1 MKEVLKKI
9 VTMFLVMML
18 LINSS
23 AMLIISEAVDE
34 IQILTNN
41 KNVQFIAYFE
51 DDSGNRVS
59 KISKELNSY
68 DMKLYLEL
76 SVEKEGYLENAN
88 ITLKNSNFVFDTQ
101 NQIDGISKIND
112 DSLNID
118 YIGAGESK
126 KIEIKVKAKKD
137 ENYNLDL
144 LEQETQ
150 IELKANYVNSQ
161 SNNTEI
167 ATTRKV
173 QWKQTSPYNDENNG
187 AEINQKVIT
196 NTNAI
201 YDGQEKR
208 ILQLEV
214 ENKLNG
220 NEYPV
225 KNTKLELAIPKVNGE
240 NPEKVIVNSIQRG
253 LTTKRELT
261 EEDYNY
267 DKVTE
272 KLVINSANE
281 ATEENT
287 VEWKQDGEDKY
298 IVTYIFNKVDNI
310 EEQEL
315 NAKIELNL
323 YDSKNT
329 KITAENSIE
338 LDQEEKNSI
347 ISTEILN
354 AEDEIYK
361 GKLYE
366 EKQREITENVKINVN
381 CLKVMA
387 NIELQEESNE
397 NLETKQISIDKNN
410 MLEILGEEGIIEV
423 LDSNTENKITE
434 INKDTEA
441 DENGD
446 IEIKTNDVDAIKIKT
461 SEPQKVGTINI
472 KAIKIIKEEQEN
484 KIKQMQEI
492 SYAIVGKNIN
502 KVETKIKLN
511 ETQTDAVLEIN
522 KDSLNTMQENEIEAK
537 VILKENSEANDLY
550 KNPTIE
556 IELPEQVEQAEITNI
571 NKMYADNFKISE
583 YGIEEKNGG
592 KIIRV
597 KLVGE
602 DTKYVENIIGGPTVV
617 LNLKLTLDKLAK
629 TSTEKIKMTYT
640 NEKSKG
646 YKDNAQIETEEKE
659 IQITSPTGIITTNRI
674 KELDVNTIGEEE
686 NKNVKIEV
694 GQEEKQATV
703 EKEVINNT
711 GDKVENVVISGRF
724 ATDGKD
730 NNMGIA
736 LASTIGVSGI
746 ENAKV
751 YYTEKEDA
759 TEDLNDSNNGWTT
772 EASINSKNYMIAID
786 KMEATDVANITYK
799 EKIPSSLE
807 YNKNAVETYAI
818 KYNENSNET
827 SQQVNGTSVKLTTGT
842 GPDLNVTL
850 TAQVGGVDI
859 ANGDEVK
866 QGEVIK
872 YIAKVTNNGTEDAE
886 NVTVKG
892 VVPDG
897 TVYIEKKN
905 GYKYAGN
912 DYYKENIDTKEFEKT
927 IDILK
932 SGESQN
938 YTYEVKVKENNV
950 IAKNII
956 NIEYNAIVK
965 ESNEFN
971 IKLGYGDI
979 ILTAKSISDEDGQII
994 PTWPFTLAIAIDNIS
1009 ENDYINVPI
1018 EIVNSENINIQ
1029 KIEVLKNESDVI
1041 TKVDG
1046 SNEFILDSLPAK
1058 TSRYIYVEYKLKDN
1072 IDNDIITFSGKLKND
1087 KKIYRSNQYITQG
1100 HLYKATIS
1108 QTSPSEQK
1116 EVKYKEELEYH
1127 FKIVSENIQ
1136 YIRFKDKVPNELIV
1150 TEVSFNGNVL
1160 MSYNP
1165 NKEKSDTNKSINNDI
1180 DFSEVFD
1187 LNKENEIVIKAIVNS
1202 SDNKNKKEISNKGV
1216 IYTNGTL
1223 IAESNEI
1230 KSIVNNYVDTN
1241 VPTNPDDPS
1250 KPDNPDNPNNP
1261 DNPSE
1266 PDVPVNPDSKEKY
1279 DISGIA
1285 WIDKDENGQKDDG
1298 EEILKD
1304 IEVRLYDIKN
1314 NEILK
1319 DKNNS
1324 EIIEK
1329 TKEDGKYTF
1338 ENIPKGKYIA
1348 IFTYDTDKYNLT
1360 KYKVAGVSE
1369 GKTSKVF
1376 RTTLNLDGNKR
1387 EYAVTD
1393 IFEITD
1399 RGIYTINIGL
1409 IKLKELDLK
1418 IEKGINKIIIQ
1429 DGDKTTVNQYDFT
1442 KLAKVELNAKKVANT
1457 LLVVEYEFK
1466 ISNVGE
1472 ADAYVKKVVDSL
1484 PKDMQFKA
1492 ELNSDWYQK
1501 DGKLYNTTMANKK
1514 IKAGESQKLTLILTK
1529 QMTTSNTG
1537 LVNNKVEIEEIYNEQ
1552 NLSEKDKDNNKDNA
1566 QLIVSIK
1573 TGEFIKYSFITITA
1587 ISLLMATILLIIKRK
1602 DEERR

>member
-41 KNVQFIAYFE
+41 KNVQFVAYFK
-51 DDSGNRVS
+51 DNSGNKIS

-101 NQIDGISKIND
+101 NQIDGISQISE
-112 DSLNID
+112 DSLNVD
-118 YIGAGESK
+118 YIGAGETK
-126 KIEIKVKAKKD
+126 KFEIKVQAKKN
-137 ENYNLDL
+137 ESYNLEL

-161 SNNTEI
+161 SSNTEI
-167 ATTRKV
+167 TTTRRV
-173 QWKQTSPYNDENNG
+173 QWEQTSPYNDENSG
-187 AEINQKVIT
+187 VEINQKVIT

-387 NIELQEESNE
+387 NIELQEESNK
-397 NLETKQISIDKNN
+397 NLETKQISINKNN
-410 MLEILGEEGIIEV
+410 ILEILGEEGSIEV

-537 VILKENSEANDLY
+537 AILKENSEANDLY

-571 NKMYADNFKISE
+571 NKMYADNFNISK
-583 YGIEEKNGG
+583 YDIEEKNGR

-602 DTKYVENIIGGPTVV
+602 DTKYVENIICGPTVV
-617 LNLKLTLDKLAK
+617 LNLKLTLNKLAK
-629 TSTEKIKMTYT
+629 TSTEKIKMNYT
-640 NEKSKG
+640 NEKAKG
-646 YKDNAQIETEEKE
+646 YKDNAQTGTEEKE
-659 IQITSPTGIITTNRI
+659 IQITSPTGIITTNKI
-674 KELDVNTIGEEE
+674 KELNVNTIGEEE

-730 NNMGIA
+730 NNMGVV
-736 LASTIGVSGI
+736 LASAVGVSGI

-759 TEDLNDSNNGWTT
+759 TEDLNDSNNEWTT
-772 EASINSKNYMIAID
+772 EASTNAKNYMVTID
-786 KMEATDVANITYK
+786 KMETTDVANITYK

-818 KYNENSNET
+818 TYDENLNGT
-827 SQQVNGTSVKLTTGT
+827 SQQVNGTNVNLTTGT

-850 TAQVGGVDI
+850 TAQVGGDDI

-892 VVPDG
+892 LVPDG
-897 TVYIEKKN
+897 TVYLGIVDDYVYN
-905 GYKYAGN
+905 Y
-912 DYYKENIDTKEFEKT
+912 DQYYKEQSDKTEYGERISKIGVGETKE
-927 IDILK
+927 I
-932 SGESQN
+932 S
-938 YTYEVKVKENNV
+938 YEVRVKNESNV
-950 IAKNII
+950 IGKMGTNKITI
-956 NIEYNAIVK
+956 NYNDIVK
-965 ESNEFN
+965 ESNEVKAKYVLGKIRVTVKCVQDLSVNINKYDTIKYQIILENMTDENIENLEVLEEHSDYMKLTKLWQNVITHKLDDGTIEEDKDAEEEYKENIVNNDSKYYIKTLPARRTIVLGANYSCGLIKDENFALVKYEIIHNN
-971 IKLGYGDI
+971 IKYKSNVFYKDATPSEYIEVAQTSETEGEYVKTGDSIEYILNIVGYNIEGQEEIRVSDDLPGELSLEKVYIGNKEITDYTYGNDKQLAVKTKIKNGENEKIKI
-979 ILTAKSISDEDGQII
+979 IAKVNYQENLTKD
-994 PTWPFTLAIAIDNIS
+994 
-1009 ENDYINVPI
+1009 I
-1018 EIVNSENINIQ
+1018 EILH
-1029 KIEVLKNESDVI
+1029 K
-1041 TKVDG
+1041 
-1046 SNEFILDSLPAK
+1046 
-1058 TSRYIYVEYKLKDN
+1058 
-1072 IDNDIITFSGKLKND
+1072 
-1087 KKIYRSNQYITQG
+1087 
-1100 HLYKATIS
+1100 
-1108 QTSPSEQK
+1108 
-1116 EVKYKEELEYH
+1116 
-1127 FKIVSENIQ
+1127 
-1136 YIRFKDKVPNELIV
+1136 
-1150 TEVSFNGNVL
+1150 
-1160 MSYNP
+1160 
-1165 NKEKSDTNKSINNDI
+1165 
-1180 DFSEVFD
+1180 FD
-1187 LNKENEIVIKAIVNS
+1187 LNFGVDFYHTNIIKNILQ
-1202 SDNKNKKEISNKGV
+1202 KNKHTDPV
-1216 IYTNGTL
+1216 
-1223 IAESNEI
+1223 
-1230 KSIVNNYVDTN
+1230 
-1241 VPTNPDDPS
+1241 NPDNPS
-1250 KPDNPDNPNNP
+1250 NPDQPDNPDNP
-1261 DNPSE
+1261 DNPSAE
-1266 PDVPVNPDSKEKY
+1266 MY
-1279 DISGIA
+1279 TITGIA
-1285 WIDKDENGQKDDG
+1285 WNDENENGIKDENEKLLQN
-1298 EEILKD
+1298 IP
-1304 IEVRLYDIKN
+1304 VYLYNVKTNKLVAN
-1314 NEILK
+1314 NNIYTDASGK
-1319 DKNNS
+1319 YQINN
-1324 EIIEK
+1324 IEK
-1329 TKEDGKYTF
+1329 GEYLVLFD
-1338 ENIPKGKYIA
+1338 
-1348 IFTYDTDKYNLT
+1348 YDTS
-1360 KYKVAGVSE
+1360 KYKLTTYKVNGVQESKNSDVVV
-1369 GKTSKVF
+1369 GKMVI
-1376 RTTLNLDGNKR
+1376 DGAEKS
-1387 EYAVTD
+1387 YAISDKIV
-1393 IFEITD
+1393 ITD
-1399 RGIYTINIGL
+1399 RSIANINIGL
-1409 IKLKELDLK
+1409 IELKTVDVK
-1418 IEKGINKIIIQ
+1418 IQKSISRVIAQ
-1429 DGDKTTVNQYDFT
+1429 DSTNTTVYDYNAEN
-1442 KLAKVELNAKKVANT
+1442 LAKVELNAKKVAGT
-1457 LLVVEYEFK
+1457 TVIVEYEIKVTNVGEVDTYIRKIKDYMPQDMVFK
-1466 ISNVGE
+1466 SELNKDWYINGKDLYSSALSNKKLKAGETATIKLTLTKGMTASNVG
-1472 ADAYVKKVVDSL
+1472 L
-1484 PKDMQFKA
+1484 INNKA
-1492 ELNSDWYQK
+1492 EIS
-1501 DGKLYNTTMANKK
+1501 
-1514 IKAGESQKLTLILTK
+1514 
-1529 QMTTSNTG
+1529 
-1537 LVNNKVEIEEIYNEQ
+1537 EIYTEDE
-1552 NLSEKDKDNNKDNA
+1552 LKENNVENNIDNA

-1573 TGEFIKYSFITITA
+1573 TGTFIMYSVIA
-1587 ISLLMATILLIIKRK
+1587 VLVLALILICVVYIIRNKNN
-1602 DEERR
+1602 

>member
-41 KNVQFIAYFE
+41 KNVQFVAYFK
-51 DDSGNRVS
+51 DNSGNKIS

-101 NQIDGISKIND
+101 NQIDGISQISE
-112 DSLNID
+112 DSLNVD
-118 YIGAGESK
+118 YIGAGETK
-126 KIEIKVKAKKD
+126 KFEIKVQAKKN
-137 ENYNLDL
+137 ESYNLEL

-161 SNNTEI
+161 SSNTEI
-167 ATTRKV
+167 TTTRRV
-173 QWKQTSPYNDENNG
+173 QWEQTSPYNDENSG
-187 AEINQKVIT
+187 VEINQKVIT

-354 AEDEIYK
+354 AKDEIYK

-397 NLETKQISIDKNN
+397 NLETKQISINKNN
-410 MLEILGEEGIIEV
+410 ILEILGEEGIIEV
-423 LDSNTENKITE
+423 LDSNTENKIAE

-571 NKMYADNFKISE
+571 NKMYADNFNISK
-583 YGIEEKNGG
+583 YDIEEKNGR

-602 DTKYVENIIGGPTVV
+602 DTKYVENIICGPTVV
-617 LNLKLTLDKLAK
+617 LNLKLTLNKLAK
-629 TSTEKIKMTYT
+629 TSTEKIKMNYT
-640 NEKSKG
+640 NEKAKG
-646 YKDNAQIETEEKE
+646 YKDNAQTGTEEKE
-659 IQITSPTGIITTNRI
+659 IQITSPTGIITTNKI
-674 KELDVNTIGEEE
+674 KELNVNTIGEEE

-730 NNMGIA
+730 NNMGVV
-736 LASTIGVSGI
+736 LASAVGVSGI

-759 TEDLNDSNNGWTT
+759 TEDLNDSNNEWTT
-772 EASINSKNYMIAID
+772 EASTNAKNYMVTID
-786 KMEATDVANITYK
+786 KMETTDVANITYK

-818 KYNENSNET
+818 TYDENLNGT
-827 SQQVNGTSVKLTTGT
+827 SQQVNGTNVNLTTGT

-850 TAQVGGVDI
+850 TAQVGGDDI

-892 VVPDG
+892 LVPDG
-897 TVYIEKKN
+897 TVYLGIVDDYVYN
-905 GYKYAGN
+905 Y
-912 DYYKENIDTKEFEKT
+912 DQYYKEQSDKTEYGERISKIGVGETKE
-927 IDILK
+927 I
-932 SGESQN
+932 S
-938 YTYEVKVKENNV
+938 YEVRVKNESNV
-950 IAKNII
+950 IGKMGTNKITI
-956 NIEYNAIVK
+956 NYNDIVK
-965 ESNEFN
+965 ESNEVKAKYVLGKIRVTVKCVQDLSVNINKYDTIKYQIILENMTDENIENLEVLEEHSDYMKLTKLWQNVITHKLDDGTIEEDKDAEEEYKENIVNNDSKYYIKTLPARRTIVLGANYSCGLIKDENFALVKYEIIHNN
-971 IKLGYGDI
+971 IKYKSNVFYKDATPSEYIEVAQTSETEGEYVKTGDSIEYILNIVGYNIEGQEEIRVSDDLPGELSLEKVYIGNKEITDYTYGNDKQLAVKTKIKNGENEKIKI
-979 ILTAKSISDEDGQII
+979 IAKVNYQENLTKD
-994 PTWPFTLAIAIDNIS
+994 
-1009 ENDYINVPI
+1009 I
-1018 EIVNSENINIQ
+1018 EILH
-1029 KIEVLKNESDVI
+1029 K
-1041 TKVDG
+1041 
-1046 SNEFILDSLPAK
+1046 
-1058 TSRYIYVEYKLKDN
+1058 
-1072 IDNDIITFSGKLKND
+1072 
-1087 KKIYRSNQYITQG
+1087 
-1100 HLYKATIS
+1100 
-1108 QTSPSEQK
+1108 
-1116 EVKYKEELEYH
+1116 
-1127 FKIVSENIQ
+1127 
-1136 YIRFKDKVPNELIV
+1136 
-1150 TEVSFNGNVL
+1150 
-1160 MSYNP
+1160 
-1165 NKEKSDTNKSINNDI
+1165 
-1180 DFSEVFD
+1180 FD
-1187 LNKENEIVIKAIVNS
+1187 LNFGVDFYHTNIIKNILQ
-1202 SDNKNKKEISNKGV
+1202 KNKHTDPV
-1216 IYTNGTL
+1216 
-1223 IAESNEI
+1223 
-1230 KSIVNNYVDTN
+1230 
-1241 VPTNPDDPS
+1241 NPDNPS
-1250 KPDNPDNPNNP
+1250 NPDQPDNPDNP
-1261 DNPSE
+1261 DNPSAE
-1266 PDVPVNPDSKEKY
+1266 MY
-1279 DISGIA
+1279 TITGIA
-1285 WIDKDENGQKDDG
+1285 WNDENENGIKDENEKLLQN
-1298 EEILKD
+1298 IP
-1304 IEVRLYDIKN
+1304 VYLYNVKTNKLVAN
-1314 NEILK
+1314 NNIYTDASGK
-1319 DKNNS
+1319 YQINN
-1324 EIIEK
+1324 IEK
-1329 TKEDGKYTF
+1329 GEYLVLFD
-1338 ENIPKGKYIA
+1338 
-1348 IFTYDTDKYNLT
+1348 YDTS
-1360 KYKVAGVSE
+1360 KYKLTTYKVNGVQESKNSDVVV
-1369 GKTSKVF
+1369 GKMVI
-1376 RTTLNLDGNKR
+1376 DGAEKS
-1387 EYAVTD
+1387 YAISDKIV
-1393 IFEITD
+1393 ITD
-1399 RGIYTINIGL
+1399 RSIANINIGL
-1409 IKLKELDLK
+1409 IELKTVDVK
-1418 IEKGINKIIIQ
+1418 IQKSISRVIAQ
-1429 DGDKTTVNQYDFT
+1429 DSTNTTVYDYNAEN
-1442 KLAKVELNAKKVANT
+1442 LAKVELNAKKVAGT
-1457 LLVVEYEFK
+1457 TVIVEYEIKVTNVGEVDTYIRKIKDYMPQDMVFK
-1466 ISNVGE
+1466 SELNKDWYINGKDLYSSALSNKKLKAGETATIKLTLTKGMTASNVG
-1472 ADAYVKKVVDSL
+1472 L
-1484 PKDMQFKA
+1484 INNKA
-1492 ELNSDWYQK
+1492 EIS
-1501 DGKLYNTTMANKK
+1501 
-1514 IKAGESQKLTLILTK
+1514 
-1529 QMTTSNTG
+1529 
-1537 LVNNKVEIEEIYNEQ
+1537 EIYTEDE
-1552 NLSEKDKDNNKDNA
+1552 LKENNVENNIDNA

-1573 TGEFIKYSFITITA
+1573 TGTFIMYSVIA
-1587 ISLLMATILLIIKRK
+1587 VLVLALILICVVYIIRNKNN
-1602 DEERR
+1602 

>member
-41 KNVQFIAYFE
+41 KNVQFVAYFK
-51 DDSGNRVS
+51 DNSGNKIS

-101 NQIDGISKIND
+101 NQIDGISQIRE
-112 DSLNID
+112 DSLNVD
-118 YIGAGESK
+118 YIGAGETK
-126 KIEIKVKAKKD
+126 KFEIKVQAKKN
-137 ENYNLDL
+137 ESYNLEL

-161 SNNTEI
+161 SSNTEI
-167 ATTRKV
+167 TTTRRV
-173 QWKQTSPYNDENNG
+173 QWEQTSPYNDENSG
-187 AEINQKVIT
+187 VEINQKVIT

-354 AEDEIYK
+354 AKDEIYK

-397 NLETKQISIDKNN
+397 NLETKQISINKNN
-410 MLEILGEEGIIEV
+410 ILEILGEEGIIEV
-423 LDSNTENKITE
+423 LDSNTENKIAE

-571 NKMYADNFKISE
+571 NKMYADNFNISK
-583 YGIEEKNGG
+583 YDIEEKNGR

-602 DTKYVENIIGGPTVV
+602 DTKYVENIICGPTVV
-617 LNLKLTLDKLAK
+617 LNLKLTLNKLTK
-629 TSTEKIKMTYT
+629 TSTEKIKMNYT
-640 NEKSKG
+640 NEKAKG
-646 YKDNAQIETEEKE
+646 YKDNAQTGTEEKE
-659 IQITSPTGIITTNRI
+659 IQITSPTGIITTNKI
-674 KELDVNTIGEEE
+674 KELNVNTIGEEE

-730 NNMGIA
+730 NNMGVV
-736 LASTIGVSGI
+736 LASAVGVSGI

-759 TEDLNDSNNGWTT
+759 TEDLNDSNNEWTT
-772 EASINSKNYMIAID
+772 EASTNAKNYMVTID
-786 KMEATDVANITYK
+786 KMETTDVANITYK

-818 KYNENSNET
+818 TYDENLNGT
-827 SQQVNGTSVKLTTGT
+827 SQQVNGTNVNLTTGT

-850 TAQVGGVDI
+850 TAQVGGDDI

-892 VVPDG
+892 LVPDG
-897 TVYIEKKN
+897 TVYLGIVDDYVYN
-905 GYKYAGN
+905 Y
-912 DYYKENIDTKEFEKT
+912 DQYYKEQSDKTEYGERISKIGVGETKE
-927 IDILK
+927 I
-932 SGESQN
+932 S
-938 YTYEVKVKENNV
+938 YEVRVKNESNV
-950 IAKNII
+950 IGKMGTNKITI
-956 NIEYNAIVK
+956 NYNDIVK
-965 ESNEFN
+965 ESNEVKAKYVLGKIRVTVKCVQDLSVNINKYDTIKYQIILENMTDENIENLEVLEEHSDYMKLTKLWQNVITHKLDDGTIEEDKDAEEEYKENIVNNDSKYYIKTLPARRTIVLGANYSCGLIKDENFALVKYEIIHNN
-971 IKLGYGDI
+971 IKYKSNVFYKDATPSEYIEVAQTSETEGEYVKTGDSIEYILNIVGYNIEGQEEIRVSDDLPGELSLEKVYIGNKEITDYTYGNDKQLAVKTKIKNGENEKIKI
-979 ILTAKSISDEDGQII
+979 IAKVNYQENLTKD
-994 PTWPFTLAIAIDNIS
+994 
-1009 ENDYINVPI
+1009 I
-1018 EIVNSENINIQ
+1018 EILH
-1029 KIEVLKNESDVI
+1029 K
-1041 TKVDG
+1041 
-1046 SNEFILDSLPAK
+1046 
-1058 TSRYIYVEYKLKDN
+1058 
-1072 IDNDIITFSGKLKND
+1072 
-1087 KKIYRSNQYITQG
+1087 
-1100 HLYKATIS
+1100 
-1108 QTSPSEQK
+1108 
-1116 EVKYKEELEYH
+1116 
-1127 FKIVSENIQ
+1127 
-1136 YIRFKDKVPNELIV
+1136 
-1150 TEVSFNGNVL
+1150 
-1160 MSYNP
+1160 
-1165 NKEKSDTNKSINNDI
+1165 
-1180 DFSEVFD
+1180 FD
-1187 LNKENEIVIKAIVNS
+1187 LNFGVDFYHTNIIKNILQ
-1202 SDNKNKKEISNKGV
+1202 KNKHTDPV
-1216 IYTNGTL
+1216 
-1223 IAESNEI
+1223 
-1230 KSIVNNYVDTN
+1230 
-1241 VPTNPDDPS
+1241 NPDNPS
-1250 KPDNPDNPNNP
+1250 NPDQPDNPDNP
-1261 DNPSE
+1261 DNPSAE
-1266 PDVPVNPDSKEKY
+1266 MY
-1279 DISGIA
+1279 TITGIA
-1285 WIDKDENGQKDDG
+1285 WNDENENGIKDENEKLLQN
-1298 EEILKD
+1298 IP
-1304 IEVRLYDIKN
+1304 VYLYNVKTNKLVAN
-1314 NEILK
+1314 NNIYTDASGK
-1319 DKNNS
+1319 YQINN
-1324 EIIEK
+1324 IEK
-1329 TKEDGKYTF
+1329 GEYLVLFD
-1338 ENIPKGKYIA
+1338 
-1348 IFTYDTDKYNLT
+1348 YDTS
-1360 KYKVAGVSE
+1360 KYKLTTYKVNGVQESKNSDVVV
-1369 GKTSKVF
+1369 GKMVI
-1376 RTTLNLDGNKR
+1376 DGAEKS
-1387 EYAVTD
+1387 YAISDKIV
-1393 IFEITD
+1393 ITD
-1399 RGIYTINIGL
+1399 RSIANINIGL
-1409 IKLKELDLK
+1409 IELKTVDVK
-1418 IEKGINKIIIQ
+1418 IQKSISRVIAQ
-1429 DGDKTTVNQYDFT
+1429 DSTNTTVYDYNAEN
-1442 KLAKVELNAKKVANT
+1442 LAKVELNAKKVAGT
-1457 LLVVEYEFK
+1457 TVIVEYEIKVTNVGEVDTYIRKIKDYMPQDMVFK
-1466 ISNVGE
+1466 SELNKDWYINGKDLYSSALSNKKLKAGETATIKLTLTKGMTASNVG
-1472 ADAYVKKVVDSL
+1472 L
-1484 PKDMQFKA
+1484 INNKA
-1492 ELNSDWYQK
+1492 EIS
-1501 DGKLYNTTMANKK
+1501 
-1514 IKAGESQKLTLILTK
+1514 
-1529 QMTTSNTG
+1529 
-1537 LVNNKVEIEEIYNEQ
+1537 EIYTEDE
-1552 NLSEKDKDNNKDNA
+1552 LKENNVENNIDNA

-1573 TGEFIKYSFITITA
+1573 TGTFIMYSVIA
-1587 ISLLMATILLIIKRK
+1587 VLVLALILICVVYIIRNKNN
-1602 DEERR
+1602 

>member
-41 KNVQFIAYFE
+41 KNVQFVAYFK
-51 DDSGNRVS
+51 DNSGNKIS

-101 NQIDGISKIND
+101 NQIDGISQIRE
-112 DSLNID
+112 DSLNVD
-118 YIGAGESK
+118 YIGAGETK
-126 KIEIKVKAKKD
+126 KFEIKVQAKKN
-137 ENYNLDL
+137 ESYNLEL

-161 SNNTEI
+161 SSNTEI
-167 ATTRKV
+167 TTTRRV
-173 QWKQTSPYNDENNG
+173 QWEQTSPYNDENSG
-187 AEINQKVIT
+187 VEINQKVIT

-354 AEDEIYK
+354 AKDEIYK

-397 NLETKQISIDKNN
+397 NLETKQISINKNN
-410 MLEILGEEGIIEV
+410 ILEILGEEGIIEV
-423 LDSNTENKITE
+423 LDSNTENKIAE

-571 NKMYADNFKISE
+571 NKMYADNFNISK
-583 YGIEEKNGG
+583 YDIEEKNGR

-602 DTKYVENIIGGPTVV
+602 DTKYVENIICGPTVV
-617 LNLKLTLDKLAK
+617 LNLKLTLNKLAK
-629 TSTEKIKMTYT
+629 TSTEKIKMNYT
-640 NEKSKG
+640 NEKAKG
-646 YKDNAQIETEEKE
+646 YKDNAQTGTEEKE
-659 IQITSPTGIITTNRI
+659 IQITSPTGIITTNKI
-674 KELDVNTIGEEE
+674 KELNVNTIGEEE

-730 NNMGIA
+730 NNMGVV
-736 LASTIGVSGI
+736 LASAVGVSGI

-759 TEDLNDSNNGWTT
+759 TEDLNDSNNEWTT
-772 EASINSKNYMIAID
+772 EASTNAKNYMVTID
-786 KMEATDVANITYK
+786 KMETTDVANITYK

-818 KYNENSNET
+818 TYDENLNGT
-827 SQQVNGTSVKLTTGT
+827 SQQVNGTNVNLTTGT

-850 TAQVGGVDI
+850 TAQVGGDDI

-892 VVPDG
+892 LVPDG
-897 TVYIEKKN
+897 TVYLGIVDDYVYN
-905 GYKYAGN
+905 Y
-912 DYYKENIDTKEFEKT
+912 DQYYKEQSDKTEYGERISKIGVGETKE
-927 IDILK
+927 I
-932 SGESQN
+932 S
-938 YTYEVKVKENNV
+938 YEVRVKNESNV
-950 IAKNII
+950 IGKMGTNKITI
-956 NIEYNAIVK
+956 NYNDIVK
-965 ESNEFN
+965 ESNEVKAKYVLGKIRVTVKCVQDLSVNINKYDTIKYQIILENMTDENIENLEVLEEHSDYMKLTKLWQNVITHKLDDGTIEEDKDAEEEYKENIVNNDSKYYIKTLPARRTIVLGANYSCGLIKDENFALVKYEIIHNN
-971 IKLGYGDI
+971 IKYKSNVFYKDATPSEYIEVAQTSETEGEYVKTGDSIEYILNIVGYNIEGQEEIRVSDDLPGELSLEKVYIGNKEITDYTYGNDKQLAVKTKIKNGENEKIKI
-979 ILTAKSISDEDGQII
+979 IAKVNYQENLTKD
-994 PTWPFTLAIAIDNIS
+994 
-1009 ENDYINVPI
+1009 I
-1018 EIVNSENINIQ
+1018 EILH
-1029 KIEVLKNESDVI
+1029 K
-1041 TKVDG
+1041 
-1046 SNEFILDSLPAK
+1046 
-1058 TSRYIYVEYKLKDN
+1058 
-1072 IDNDIITFSGKLKND
+1072 
-1087 KKIYRSNQYITQG
+1087 
-1100 HLYKATIS
+1100 
-1108 QTSPSEQK
+1108 
-1116 EVKYKEELEYH
+1116 
-1127 FKIVSENIQ
+1127 
-1136 YIRFKDKVPNELIV
+1136 
-1150 TEVSFNGNVL
+1150 
-1160 MSYNP
+1160 
-1165 NKEKSDTNKSINNDI
+1165 
-1180 DFSEVFD
+1180 FD
-1187 LNKENEIVIKAIVNS
+1187 LNFGVDFYHTNIIKNILQ
-1202 SDNKNKKEISNKGV
+1202 KNKHTDPV
-1216 IYTNGTL
+1216 
-1223 IAESNEI
+1223 
-1230 KSIVNNYVDTN
+1230 
-1241 VPTNPDDPS
+1241 NPDNPS
-1250 KPDNPDNPNNP
+1250 NPDQPDNPDNP
-1261 DNPSE
+1261 DNPSAE
-1266 PDVPVNPDSKEKY
+1266 MY
-1279 DISGIA
+1279 TITGIA
-1285 WIDKDENGQKDDG
+1285 WNDENENGIKDENEKLLQN
-1298 EEILKD
+1298 IP
-1304 IEVRLYDIKN
+1304 VYLYNVKTNKLVAN
-1314 NEILK
+1314 NNIYTDASGK
-1319 DKNNS
+1319 YQINN
-1324 EIIEK
+1324 IEK
-1329 TKEDGKYTF
+1329 GEYLVLFD
-1338 ENIPKGKYIA
+1338 
-1348 IFTYDTDKYNLT
+1348 YDTS
-1360 KYKVAGVSE
+1360 KYKLTTYKVNGVQESKNSDVVV
-1369 GKTSKVF
+1369 GKMVI
-1376 RTTLNLDGNKR
+1376 DGAEKS
-1387 EYAVTD
+1387 YAISDKIV
-1393 IFEITD
+1393 ITD
-1399 RGIYTINIGL
+1399 RSIANINIGL
-1409 IKLKELDLK
+1409 IELKTVDVK
-1418 IEKGINKIIIQ
+1418 IQKSISRVIAQ
-1429 DGDKTTVNQYDFT
+1429 DSTNTTVYDYNAEN
-1442 KLAKVELNAKKVANT
+1442 LAKVELNAKKVAGT
-1457 LLVVEYEFK
+1457 TVIVEYEIKVTNVGEVDTYIRKIKDYMPQDMVFK
-1466 ISNVGE
+1466 SELNKDWYINGKDLYSSALSNKKLKAGETATIKLTLTKGMTASNVG
-1472 ADAYVKKVVDSL
+1472 L
-1484 PKDMQFKA
+1484 INNKA
-1492 ELNSDWYQK
+1492 EIS
-1501 DGKLYNTTMANKK
+1501 
-1514 IKAGESQKLTLILTK
+1514 
-1529 QMTTSNTG
+1529 
-1537 LVNNKVEIEEIYNEQ
+1537 EIYTEDE
-1552 NLSEKDKDNNKDNA
+1552 LKENNVENNIDNA

-1573 TGEFIKYSFITITA
+1573 TGTFIMYSVIA
-1587 ISLLMATILLIIKRK
+1587 VLVLALILICVVYIIRNKNN
-1602 DEERR
+1602 

>member
-41 KNVQFIAYFE
+41 KNVQFVAYFK
-51 DDSGNRVS
+51 DNSGNKIS

-101 NQIDGISKIND
+101 NQIDGISQISE
-112 DSLNID
+112 DSLNVD
-118 YIGAGESK
+118 YIGAGETK
-126 KIEIKVKAKKD
+126 KFEIKVQAKKN
-137 ENYNLDL
+137 ESYNLEL

-161 SNNTEI
+161 SSNTEI
-167 ATTRKV
+167 TTTRRV
-173 QWKQTSPYNDENNG
+173 QWEQTSPYNDENSG
-187 AEINQKVIT
+187 VEINQKVIT

-387 NIELQEESNE
+387 NIELQEESNK

-410 MLEILGEEGIIEV
+410 ILEILGEEGSIEV

-571 NKMYADNFKISE
+571 NKMYADNFNISK
-583 YGIEEKNGG
+583 YDIEEKNGR

-602 DTKYVENIIGGPTVV
+602 DTKYVENIICGPTVV
-617 LNLKLTLDKLAK
+617 LNLKLTLNKLAK
-629 TSTEKIKMTYT
+629 TSTEKIKMNYT
-640 NEKSKG
+640 NEKAKG
-646 YKDNAQIETEEKE
+646 YKDNAQTGTEEKE
-659 IQITSPTGIITTNRI
+659 IQITSPTGIITTNKI
-674 KELDVNTIGEEE
+674 KELNVNTIGEEE

-730 NNMGIA
+730 NNMGVV
-736 LASTIGVSGI
+736 LASAVGVSGI

-759 TEDLNDSNNGWTT
+759 TEDLNDSNNEWTT
-772 EASINSKNYMIAID
+772 EASTNAKNYMVTID
-786 KMEATDVANITYK
+786 KMETTDVANITYK

-818 KYNENSNET
+818 TYDENLNGT
-827 SQQVNGTSVKLTTGT
+827 SQQVNGTNVNLTTGT

-850 TAQVGGVDI
+850 TAQVGGDNI

-892 VVPDG
+892 LVPDG
-897 TVYIEKKN
+897 TVYLGIVDDYVYN
-905 GYKYAGN
+905 Y
-912 DYYKENIDTKEFEKT
+912 DQYYKEQSDKTEYGERISKIGVGETKE
-927 IDILK
+927 I
-932 SGESQN
+932 S
-938 YTYEVKVKENNV
+938 YEVRVKNESNV
-950 IAKNII
+950 IGKMGTNKITI
-956 NIEYNAIVK
+956 NYNDIVK
-965 ESNEFN
+965 ESNEVKAKYVLGKIRVTVKCVQDLSVNINKYDTIKYQIILENMTDENIENLEVLEEHSDYMKLTKLWQNVITHKLDDGTIEEDKDAEEEYKENIVNNDSKYYIKTLPARRTIVLGANYSCGLIKDENFALVKYEIIHNN
-971 IKLGYGDI
+971 IKYKSNVFYKDATPSEYIEVAQTSETEGEYVKTGDSIEYILNIVGYNIEGQEEIRVSDDLPGELSLEKVYIGNKEITDYTYGNDKQLAVKTKIKNGENEKIKI
-979 ILTAKSISDEDGQII
+979 IAKVNYQENLTKD
-994 PTWPFTLAIAIDNIS
+994 
-1009 ENDYINVPI
+1009 I
-1018 EIVNSENINIQ
+1018 EILH
-1029 KIEVLKNESDVI
+1029 K
-1041 TKVDG
+1041 
-1046 SNEFILDSLPAK
+1046 
-1058 TSRYIYVEYKLKDN
+1058 
-1072 IDNDIITFSGKLKND
+1072 
-1087 KKIYRSNQYITQG
+1087 
-1100 HLYKATIS
+1100 
-1108 QTSPSEQK
+1108 
-1116 EVKYKEELEYH
+1116 
-1127 FKIVSENIQ
+1127 
-1136 YIRFKDKVPNELIV
+1136 
-1150 TEVSFNGNVL
+1150 
-1160 MSYNP
+1160 
-1165 NKEKSDTNKSINNDI
+1165 
-1180 DFSEVFD
+1180 FD
-1187 LNKENEIVIKAIVNS
+1187 LNFGVDFYHTNIIKNILQ
-1202 SDNKNKKEISNKGV
+1202 KNKHTDPV
-1216 IYTNGTL
+1216 
-1223 IAESNEI
+1223 
-1230 KSIVNNYVDTN
+1230 
-1241 VPTNPDDPS
+1241 NPDNPS
-1250 KPDNPDNPNNP
+1250 NPDQPDNPDNP
-1261 DNPSE
+1261 DNPSAE
-1266 PDVPVNPDSKEKY
+1266 MY
-1279 DISGIA
+1279 TITGIA
-1285 WIDKDENGQKDDG
+1285 WNDENENGIKDENEKLLQN
-1298 EEILKD
+1298 IP
-1304 IEVRLYDIKN
+1304 VYLYNVKTNKLVAN
-1314 NEILK
+1314 NNIYTDASGK
-1319 DKNNS
+1319 YQINN
-1324 EIIEK
+1324 IEK
-1329 TKEDGKYTF
+1329 GEYLVLFD
-1338 ENIPKGKYIA
+1338 
-1348 IFTYDTDKYNLT
+1348 YDTS
-1360 KYKVAGVSE
+1360 KYKLTTYKVNGVQESKNSDVVV
-1369 GKTSKVF
+1369 GKMVI
-1376 RTTLNLDGNKR
+1376 DGAEKS
-1387 EYAVTD
+1387 YAISDKIV
-1393 IFEITD
+1393 ITD
-1399 RGIYTINIGL
+1399 RSIANINIGL
-1409 IKLKELDLK
+1409 IELKTVDVK
-1418 IEKGINKIIIQ
+1418 IQKSISRVIAQ
-1429 DGDKTTVNQYDFT
+1429 DSTNTTVYDYNAEN
-1442 KLAKVELNAKKVANT
+1442 LAKVELNAKKVAGT
-1457 LLVVEYEFK
+1457 TVIVEYEIKVTNVGEVDTYIRKIKDYMPQDMVFK
-1466 ISNVGE
+1466 SELNKDWYINGKDLYSSALSNKKLKAGETATIKLTLTKGMTASNVG
-1472 ADAYVKKVVDSL
+1472 L
-1484 PKDMQFKA
+1484 INNKA
-1492 ELNSDWYQK
+1492 EIS
-1501 DGKLYNTTMANKK
+1501 
-1514 IKAGESQKLTLILTK
+1514 
-1529 QMTTSNTG
+1529 
-1537 LVNNKVEIEEIYNEQ
+1537 EIYTEDE
-1552 NLSEKDKDNNKDNA
+1552 LKENNVENNIDNA

-1573 TGEFIKYSFITITA
+1573 TGTFIMYSVIA
-1587 ISLLMATILLIIKRK
+1587 VLVLALILICVVYIIRNKNN
-1602 DEERR
+1602 

>member
-1 MKEVLKKI
+1 MREVLKKI

-41 KNVQFIAYFE
+41 KNVQFIAYFK

-59 KISKELNSY
+59 KISKELNSD

-101 NQIDGISKIND
+101 NQIDGISQISE
-112 DSLNID
+112 DSLNVD
-118 YIGAGESK
+118 YIGAGETK
-126 KIEIKVKAKKD
+126 KFEIKVQAKKN
-137 ENYNLDL
+137 ESYNLEL

-161 SNNTEI
+161 SSNTEI
-167 ATTRKV
+167 TTTRRV
-173 QWKQTSPYNDENNG
+173 QWEQTSPYNDENSG
-187 AEINQKVIT
+187 VEINQKVIT

-387 NIELQEESNE
+387 NIELQEESNK
-397 NLETKQISIDKNN
+397 NLETKQISINKNN
-410 MLEILGEEGIIEV
+410 ILEILGEEGSIEV
-423 LDSNTENKITE
+423 LDSNTENKIAE

-484 KIKQMQEI
+484 RIKQMQEI

-571 NKMYADNFKISE
+571 NKMYADNFNISK
-583 YGIEEKNGG
+583 YDIEEKNGR

-602 DTKYVENIIGGPTVV
+602 DTKYVENIICGPTVV
-617 LNLKLTLDKLAK
+617 LNLKLTLNKLTK
-629 TSTEKIKMTYT
+629 TSTEKIKMNYT
-640 NEKSKG
+640 NEKAKG
-646 YKDNAQIETEEKE
+646 YKDNAQTGTEEKE
-659 IQITSPTGIITTNRI
+659 IQITSPTGIITTNKI
-674 KELDVNTIGEEE
+674 KELNVNTIGEEE

-730 NNMGIA
+730 NNMGVV
-736 LASTIGVSGI
+736 LASAVGVSGI

-759 TEDLNDSNNGWTT
+759 TEDLNDSNNEWTT
-772 EASINSKNYMIAID
+772 EASTNAKNYMVTID
-786 KMEATDVANITYK
+786 KMETTDVANITYK

-818 KYNENSNET
+818 TYDENLNGT
-827 SQQVNGTSVKLTTGT
+827 SQQVNGTNVNLTTGT

-850 TAQVGGVDI
+850 TAQVGGDDI

-892 VVPDG
+892 LVPDG
-897 TVYIEKKN
+897 TVYLGIVDDYVYN
-905 GYKYAGN
+905 Y
-912 DYYKENIDTKEFEKT
+912 DQYYKEQSDKTEYGERISKIGVGETKE
-927 IDILK
+927 I
-932 SGESQN
+932 S
-938 YTYEVKVKENNV
+938 YEVRVKNESNV
-950 IAKNII
+950 IGKMGTNKITI
-956 NIEYNAIVK
+956 NYNDIVK
-965 ESNEFN
+965 ESNEVKAKYVLGKIRVTVKCVQDLSVNINKYDTIKYQIILENMTDENIENLEVLEEHSDYMKLTKLWQNVITHKLDDGTIEEDKDAEEEYKENIVNNDSKYYIKTLPARRTIVLGANYSCGLIKDENFALVKYEIIHNN
-971 IKLGYGDI
+971 IKYKSNVFYKDATPSEYIEVAQTSETEGEYVKTGDSIEYILNIVGYNIEGQEEIRVSDDLPGELSLEKVYIGNKEITDYTYGNDKQLAVKTKIKNGENEKIKI
-979 ILTAKSISDEDGQII
+979 IAKVNYQENLTKD
-994 PTWPFTLAIAIDNIS
+994 
-1009 ENDYINVPI
+1009 I
-1018 EIVNSENINIQ
+1018 EILH
-1029 KIEVLKNESDVI
+1029 K
-1041 TKVDG
+1041 
-1046 SNEFILDSLPAK
+1046 
-1058 TSRYIYVEYKLKDN
+1058 
-1072 IDNDIITFSGKLKND
+1072 
-1087 KKIYRSNQYITQG
+1087 
-1100 HLYKATIS
+1100 
-1108 QTSPSEQK
+1108 
-1116 EVKYKEELEYH
+1116 
-1127 FKIVSENIQ
+1127 
-1136 YIRFKDKVPNELIV
+1136 
-1150 TEVSFNGNVL
+1150 
-1160 MSYNP
+1160 
-1165 NKEKSDTNKSINNDI
+1165 
-1180 DFSEVFD
+1180 FD
-1187 LNKENEIVIKAIVNS
+1187 LNFGVDFYHTNIIKNILQ
-1202 SDNKNKKEISNKGV
+1202 KNKHTDPV
-1216 IYTNGTL
+1216 
-1223 IAESNEI
+1223 
-1230 KSIVNNYVDTN
+1230 
-1241 VPTNPDDPS
+1241 NPDNPS
-1250 KPDNPDNPNNP
+1250 NPDQPDNPDNP
-1261 DNPSE
+1261 DNPSAE
-1266 PDVPVNPDSKEKY
+1266 MY
-1279 DISGIA
+1279 TITGIA
-1285 WIDKDENGQKDDG
+1285 WNDENENGIKDENEKLLQN
-1298 EEILKD
+1298 IP
-1304 IEVRLYDIKN
+1304 VYLYNVKTNKLVAN
-1314 NEILK
+1314 NNIYTDASGK
-1319 DKNNS
+1319 YQINN
-1324 EIIEK
+1324 IEK
-1329 TKEDGKYTF
+1329 GEYLVLFD
-1338 ENIPKGKYIA
+1338 
-1348 IFTYDTDKYNLT
+1348 YDTS
-1360 KYKVAGVSE
+1360 KYKLTTYKVNGVQESKNSDVVV
-1369 GKTSKVF
+1369 GKMVI
-1376 RTTLNLDGNKR
+1376 DGAEKS
-1387 EYAVTD
+1387 YAISDKIV
-1393 IFEITD
+1393 ITD
-1399 RGIYTINIGL
+1399 RSIANINIGL
-1409 IKLKELDLK
+1409 IELKTVDVK
-1418 IEKGINKIIIQ
+1418 IQKSISRVIAQ
-1429 DGDKTTVNQYDFT
+1429 DSTNTTVYDYNAEN
-1442 KLAKVELNAKKVANT
+1442 LAKVELNAKKVAGT
-1457 LLVVEYEFK
+1457 TVIVEYEIKVTNVGEVDTYIRKIKDYMPQDMVFK
-1466 ISNVGE
+1466 SELNKDWYINGKDLYSSALSNKKLKAGETATIKLTLTKGMTASNVG
-1472 ADAYVKKVVDSL
+1472 L
-1484 PKDMQFKA
+1484 INNKA
-1492 ELNSDWYQK
+1492 EIS
-1501 DGKLYNTTMANKK
+1501 
-1514 IKAGESQKLTLILTK
+1514 
-1529 QMTTSNTG
+1529 
-1537 LVNNKVEIEEIYNEQ
+1537 EIYTEDE
-1552 NLSEKDKDNNKDNA
+1552 LKENNVENNIDNA

-1573 TGEFIKYSFITITA
+1573 TGTFIMYSVIA
-1587 ISLLMATILLIIKRK
+1587 VLVLALILICVVYIIRNKNN
-1602 DEERR
+1602 

>member
-41 KNVQFIAYFE
+41 KNVQFVAYFK
-51 DDSGNRVS
+51 DNSGNKIS

-101 NQIDGISKIND
+101 NQIDGISQISE
-112 DSLNID
+112 DSLNVD
-118 YIGAGESK
+118 YIGAGETK
-126 KIEIKVKAKKD
+126 KFEIKVQAKKN
-137 ENYNLDL
+137 ESYNLEL

-161 SNNTEI
+161 SSNTEI
-167 ATTRKV
+167 TTTRRV
-173 QWKQTSPYNDENNG
+173 QWEQTSPYNDENSG
-187 AEINQKVIT
+187 VEINQKVIT

-354 AEDEIYK
+354 AKDEIYK

-397 NLETKQISIDKNN
+397 NLETKQISINKNN
-410 MLEILGEEGIIEV
+410 ILEILGEEGIIEV
-423 LDSNTENKITE
+423 LDSNTENKIAE

-571 NKMYADNFKISE
+571 NKMYADNFNISK
-583 YGIEEKNGG
+583 YDIEEKNGR

-602 DTKYVENIIGGPTVV
+602 DTKYVENIICGPTVV
-617 LNLKLTLDKLAK
+617 LNLKLTLNKLAK
-629 TSTEKIKMTYT
+629 TSTEKIKMNYT
-640 NEKSKG
+640 NEKAKG
-646 YKDNAQIETEEKE
+646 YKDNAQTGTEEKE
-659 IQITSPTGIITTNRI
+659 IQITSPTGIITTNKI
-674 KELDVNTIGEEE
+674 KELNVNTIGEEE

-730 NNMGIA
+730 NNMGVV
-736 LASTIGVSGI
+736 LASAVGVSGI

-759 TEDLNDSNNGWTT
+759 TEDLNDSNNEWTT
-772 EASINSKNYMIAID
+772 EASTNAKNYMVTID

-818 KYNENSNET
+818 TYDENSNGT
-827 SQQVNGTSVKLTTGT
+827 SQQVNGTNVNLTTGT

-850 TAQVGGVDI
+850 TAQVGGDDI

-892 VVPDG
+892 LVPDG
-897 TVYIEKKN
+897 TVYLGIVDDYVYN
-905 GYKYAGN
+905 Y
-912 DYYKENIDTKEFEKT
+912 DQYYKEQSDKTEYGERISKIGVGETKE
-927 IDILK
+927 I
-932 SGESQN
+932 S
-938 YTYEVKVKENNV
+938 YEVRVKNESNV
-950 IAKNII
+950 IGKMGTNKITI
-956 NIEYNAIVK
+956 NYNDIVK
-965 ESNEFN
+965 ESNEVKAKYVLGKIRVTVKCVQDLSVNINKYDTIKYQIILENMTDENIENLEVLEEHSDYMKLTKLWQNVITHKLDDGTIEEDKDAEEEYKENIVNNDSKYYIKTLPARRTIVLGANYSCGLIKDENFALVKYEIIHNN
-971 IKLGYGDI
+971 IKYKSNVFYKDATPSEYIEVAQTSETEGEYVKTGDSIEYILNIVGYNIEGQEEIRVSDDLPGELSLEKVYIGNKEITDYTYGNDKQLAVKTKIKNGENEKIKI
-979 ILTAKSISDEDGQII
+979 IAKVNYQENLTKD
-994 PTWPFTLAIAIDNIS
+994 
-1009 ENDYINVPI
+1009 I
-1018 EIVNSENINIQ
+1018 EILH
-1029 KIEVLKNESDVI
+1029 K
-1041 TKVDG
+1041 
-1046 SNEFILDSLPAK
+1046 
-1058 TSRYIYVEYKLKDN
+1058 
-1072 IDNDIITFSGKLKND
+1072 
-1087 KKIYRSNQYITQG
+1087 
-1100 HLYKATIS
+1100 
-1108 QTSPSEQK
+1108 
-1116 EVKYKEELEYH
+1116 
-1127 FKIVSENIQ
+1127 
-1136 YIRFKDKVPNELIV
+1136 
-1150 TEVSFNGNVL
+1150 
-1160 MSYNP
+1160 
-1165 NKEKSDTNKSINNDI
+1165 
-1180 DFSEVFD
+1180 FD
-1187 LNKENEIVIKAIVNS
+1187 LNFGVDFYHTNIIKNILQ
-1202 SDNKNKKEISNKGV
+1202 KNKHTDPV
-1216 IYTNGTL
+1216 
-1223 IAESNEI
+1223 
-1230 KSIVNNYVDTN
+1230 
-1241 VPTNPDDPS
+1241 NPDNPS
-1250 KPDNPDNPNNP
+1250 NPDQPDNPDNP
-1261 DNPSE
+1261 DNPSAE
-1266 PDVPVNPDSKEKY
+1266 MY
-1279 DISGIA
+1279 TITGIA
-1285 WIDKDENGQKDDG
+1285 WNDENENGIKDENEKLLQN
-1298 EEILKD
+1298 IP
-1304 IEVRLYDIKN
+1304 VYLYNVKTNKLVAN
-1314 NEILK
+1314 NNIYTDASGK
-1319 DKNNS
+1319 YQINN
-1324 EIIEK
+1324 IEK
-1329 TKEDGKYTF
+1329 GEYLVLFD
-1338 ENIPKGKYIA
+1338 
-1348 IFTYDTDKYNLT
+1348 YDTS
-1360 KYKVAGVSE
+1360 KYKLTTYKVNGVQESKNSDVVV
-1369 GKTSKVF
+1369 GKMVI
-1376 RTTLNLDGNKR
+1376 DGAEKS
-1387 EYAVTD
+1387 YAISDKIV
-1393 IFEITD
+1393 ITD
-1399 RGIYTINIGL
+1399 RSIANINIGL
-1409 IKLKELDLK
+1409 IELKTVDVK
-1418 IEKGINKIIIQ
+1418 IQKSISRVIAQ
-1429 DGDKTTVNQYDFT
+1429 DSTNTTVYDYNAEN
-1442 KLAKVELNAKKVANT
+1442 LAKVELNAKKVAGT
-1457 LLVVEYEFK
+1457 TVIVEYEIKVTNVGEVDTYIRKIKDYMPQDMVFK
-1466 ISNVGE
+1466 SELNKDWYINGKDLYSSALSNKKLKAGETATIKLTLTKGMTASNVG
-1472 ADAYVKKVVDSL
+1472 L
-1484 PKDMQFKA
+1484 INNKA
-1492 ELNSDWYQK
+1492 EIS
-1501 DGKLYNTTMANKK
+1501 
-1514 IKAGESQKLTLILTK
+1514 
-1529 QMTTSNTG
+1529 
-1537 LVNNKVEIEEIYNEQ
+1537 EIYTEDE
-1552 NLSEKDKDNNKDNA
+1552 LKENNVENNIDNA

-1573 TGEFIKYSFITITA
+1573 TGTFIMYSVIA
-1587 ISLLMATILLIIKRK
+1587 VLVLALILICVVYIIRNKNN
-1602 DEERR
+1602 

>member
-51 DDSGNRVS
+51 DDSGNKVS
-59 KISKELNSY
+59 KISKELNMD

-101 NQIDGISKIND
+101 NQIDGISQISE
-112 DSLNID
+112 DSLKVD
-118 YIGAGESK
+118 YIGAGEIK
-126 KIEIKVKAKKD
+126 KFEIKVQAKKN
-137 ENYNLDL
+137 ESYNLDL

-167 ATTRKV
+167 TTTRKV

-187 AEINQKVIT
+187 AEVNQKVIT

-225 KNTKLELAIPKVNGE
+225 KNTKLELAIPRVNGE

-253 LTTKRELT
+253 LTTTKELT
-261 EEDYNY
+261 EEDYSY
-267 DKVTE
+267 DEE
-272 KLVINSANE
+272 KIIINSANE
-281 ATEENT
+281 VTEENT

-366 EKQREITENVKINVN
+366 EKQRKITENVKINVN

-387 NIELQEESNE
+387 NIELQEESNK
-397 NLETKQISIDKNN
+397 NLETKQISINKNN

-423 LDSNTENKITE
+423 LDSNTENKIAE
-434 INKDTEA
+434 INKDTEE

-472 KAIKIIKEEQEN
+472 KAIKILKEEQEN

-537 VILKENSEANDLY
+537 VILKENSEANELY

-571 NKMYADNFKISE
+571 NKMYADNFNISK
-583 YGIEEKNGG
+583 YDIEEKNGR

-602 DTKYVENIIGGPTVV
+602 DTKYVENIICGPTVV
-617 LNLKLTLDKLAK
+617 LNLKLTLNKLAK
-629 TSTEKIKMTYT
+629 TSTEKIKMNYT
-640 NEKSKG
+640 NEKAKG
-646 YKDNAQIETEEKE
+646 YKDNAQTGTEEKE
-659 IQITSPTGIITTNRI
+659 IQITSPTGIITTNKI
-674 KELDVNTIGEEE
+674 KELNVNTIGEEE

-711 GDKVENVVISGRF
+711 GEKVENVVISGRF

-730 NNMGIA
+730 NNMGVV
-736 LASTIGVSGI
+736 LASAVGVSGI

-751 YYTEKEDA
+751 YYTEKEYA
-759 TEDLNDSNNGWTT
+759 TEDLNDSNNEWTT
-772 EASINSKNYMIAID
+772 EASTNAKNYMVAID
-786 KMEATDVANITYK
+786 KMETTDVANITYK

-818 KYNENSNET
+818 TYDENSNGT
-827 SQQVNGTSVKLTTGT
+827 SQQVNGTNVNLTTGT

-850 TAQVGGVDI
+850 TAQVGGDDI

-872 YIAKVTNNGTEDAE
+872 YIVKVTNNGTEEAE

-892 VVPDG
+892 LVPDG
-897 TVYIEKKN
+897 TVYLGIVDDYVYNYDQYYNEEPNKKEYDERISKI
-905 GYKYAGN
+905 GVG
-912 DYYKENIDTKEFEKT
+912 ETKE
-927 IDILK
+927 I
-932 SGESQN
+932 S
-938 YTYEVKVKENNV
+938 YEVRVKNENDVVGNSGTNK
-950 IAKNII
+950 ITI
-956 NIEYNAIVK
+956 NYNDIVK
-965 ESNEFN
+965 ESNEMKVKYALGKIRVTVKCVLDLSVN
-971 IKLGYGDI
+971 INQYNNVKYQI
-979 ILTAKSISDEDGQII
+979 ILENMTNEKIENLEISEEHAEYMELGKIWQDNDIEGKYKDNIENKNGKYYVKNLQAGEKIILGAIYSCNKIKEENLSRVKYMITDGNTQYKSNVFYRKANPSKYVEVTQTSKTEGEYVKTGDSIEYVLNITGYNIDNEDEISISDSLPGELTLEKVYVGNEEITDYTYGNDKQLTFKTSIKKGENEPVKIVAKVNYQEDL
-994 PTWPFTLAIAIDNIS
+994 T
-1009 ENDYINVPI
+1009 NDI
-1018 EIVNSENINIQ
+1018 EILH
-1029 KIEVLKNESDVI
+1029 K
-1041 TKVDG
+1041 
-1046 SNEFILDSLPAK
+1046 
-1058 TSRYIYVEYKLKDN
+1058 
-1072 IDNDIITFSGKLKND
+1072 
-1087 KKIYRSNQYITQG
+1087 
-1100 HLYKATIS
+1100 
-1108 QTSPSEQK
+1108 
-1116 EVKYKEELEYH
+1116 
-1127 FKIVSENIQ
+1127 
-1136 YIRFKDKVPNELIV
+1136 
-1150 TEVSFNGNVL
+1150 
-1160 MSYNP
+1160 
-1165 NKEKSDTNKSINNDI
+1165 
-1180 DFSEVFD
+1180 FD
-1187 LNKENEIVIKAIVNS
+1187 LSFGVDFYHTNTIKNILQ
-1202 SDNKNKKEISNKGV
+1202 KNKQTDPV
-1216 IYTNGTL
+1216 T
-1223 IAESNEI
+1223 
-1230 KSIVNNYVDTN
+1230 
-1241 VPTNPDDPS
+1241 PDN
-1250 KPDNPDNPNNP
+1250 PDNPDNPNNP
-1261 DNPSE
+1261 DT
-1266 PDVPVNPDSKEKY
+1266 PDNPDSPDEPNNPTTEKY
-1279 DISGIA
+1279 TITGIA
-1285 WIDKDENGQKDDG
+1285 WNDENENGIKDEDEKSLQNIPVYLYNVKTNKLVSNTNLNTDETGKYQIDNVEKGEYLVLFDYDTSKYKLTTYKANWVQESKNSDVVVGKITING
-1298 EEILKD
+1298 EEK
-1304 IEVRLYDIKN
+1304 
-1314 NEILK
+1314 
-1319 DKNNS
+1319 S
-1324 EIIEK
+1324 
-1329 TKEDGKYTF
+1329 
-1338 ENIPKGKYIA
+1338 
-1348 IFTYDTDKYNLT
+1348 
-1360 KYKVAGVSE
+1360 
-1369 GKTSKVF
+1369 
-1376 RTTLNLDGNKR
+1376 
-1387 EYAVTD
+1387 YAVSDKIT
-1393 IFEITD
+1393 ITD
-1399 RGIYTINIGL
+1399 RSMANINIGL
-1409 IKLKELDLK
+1409 IELKTVDVK
-1418 IEKGINKIIIQ
+1418 IQKSIKRVITQ
-1429 DGDKTTVNQYDFT
+1429 DSTNTTAYEYNAEN
-1442 KLAKVELNAKKVANT
+1442 LAKVELNAKKVAGT
-1457 LLVVEYEFK
+1457 TVIVEYEIKVTNVGEVDTYIRKIKDYMPQDMVFK
-1466 ISNVGE
+1466 SELNKDWYINGKDLYSSSLANKKLKAGETATINLTLTKGMTASNVG
-1472 ADAYVKKVVDSL
+1472 L
-1484 PKDMQFKA
+1484 INNKA
-1492 ELNSDWYQK
+1492 EIS
-1501 DGKLYNTTMANKK
+1501 
-1514 IKAGESQKLTLILTK
+1514 
-1529 QMTTSNTG
+1529 
-1537 LVNNKVEIEEIYNEQ
+1537 EIYTEDE
-1552 NLSEKDKDNNKDNA
+1552 LKENNIENNVDNA

-1573 TGEFIKYSFITITA
+1573 TGTFIMYSVIAVLVLAFV
-1587 ISLLMATILLIIKRK
+1587 LICIVYIIRK
-1602 DEERR
+1602 KN